1 MQELEPLTSDYAQFA
16 GARALTAGCAL
27 RCLCPVA
34 VGGRGGLITWRI
46 LRRRF
51 ASSASWYRSS
61 WSLRF
66 VASIFFSTATL
77 QATTGGIFFGCAGT
91 GTTAGAPMLADD
103 GFTQLVLT
111 TGALFLGNGP

>member
-46 LRRRF
+46 GSVRRRF
-51 ASSASWYRSS
+51 ASSAFWYRS

-66 VASIFFSTATL
+66 VASVFSTETL
-77 QATTGGIFFGCAGT
+77 QAATGGIFFGCAGT